1 MKAALRPSARPE
13 VVRMGRSMNV
23 LALGHKGMST
33 VHVVLDKVSVRET
46 IEDYLNFLDAKDW
59 DGIARCFSNDA
70 QSLYNFEP
78 DVLQGRRGVA
88 DWLRM
93 RVGKYGATDHALS
106 NLHIVVNGDLATC
119 YSRLT
124 ASLLSEEGAER
135 RISVRAIWYRDKLRR
150 EGDRW
155 LIYERVHEPQWQY
168 DVPARAG

>member
-1 MKAALRPSARPE
+1 MSAAQSA
-13 VVRMGRSMNV
+13 
-23 LALGHKGMST
+23 
-33 VHVVLDKVSVRET
+33 LDKVAIRET

-59 DGIARCFSNDA
+59 DGIARCFSQDS

-78 DVLQGRRGVA
+78 DVLHGGHGVA
-88 DWLRM
+88 EWIRV

-106 NLHIVVNGDLATC
+106 NLHIVVTGDLATC
-119 YSRLT
+119 DSRLT
-124 ASLLSEEGAER
+124 ASLLYEDGAER

-168 DVPARAG
+168 NVPAHTALL